1 MNERLFFLK
10 DYAYFSPEQSVVTE
24 MVITENS
31 SIAVWGVKPGQTVEA
46 HFHPDGQ
53 DTWIVLQGSLT
64 YYLGDGQSKTLKTG
78 QLAIATP
85 QQIHGAI
92 NEGMED
98 VIFVSIYSA
107 PKIGYVKA
115 TP

>member
-1 MNERLFFLK
+1 MNERLFSLK
-10 DYAYFSPEQSVVTE
+10 DYSCFSPEKSVVTE
-24 MVITENS
+24 VVITDNS

-53 DTWIVLQGSLT
+53 DTWVVLQGSLT
-64 YYLGDGQSKTLKTG
+64 YYLGEGQRKILNTG

-85 QQIHGAI
+85 GQIHGAI
-92 NEGMED
+92 NEGTED
-98 VIFVSIYSA
+98 AIFVSIYSA
-107 PKIGYVKA
+107 PQIGYVQA